1 MARKKLKTS
10 IYSLAKELGLSPAT
24 VSKALNN
31 AENVAQDT
39 RSRVVA
45 KAEEYGFKRQGF
57 QNSFTNICALIELPN
72 DAPTAFS
79 SYVCNVLDGIRKYTT
94 ANKME
99 MSYFVQSAEFFNDI
113 SLAKLLS
120 RRRVN
125 GVILINGSN
134 KSDYVK
140 QLVNA
145 KVPYCALQSQP
156 GKIKSNILRLDGK
169 TPLDEATQHLIQLGH
184 TKIAYLNELVDKGVG
199 DQRFEGF
206 KNAMNN
212 AGLDIDPSLMFS
224 SSNTP
229 DINGSFQFGYTGI
242 NAFIYEKKE
251 FTAVI
256 TSSNPA
262 AIGAMRALSEHGIEI
277 PKQCS
282 IIACDDSPSAP
293 YLNPPLSCIDF
304 SNMELGYAGAKWV
317 HQMLKG
323 DAPETYPYEFW
334 MKSEVILRKSTG
346 SCPN

>member
-1 MARKKLKTS
+1 
-10 IYSLAKELGLSPAT
+10 
-24 VSKALNN
+24 
-31 AENVAQDT
+31 
-39 RSRVVA
+39 
-45 KAEEYGFKRQGF
+45 
-57 QNSFTNICALIELPN
+57 
-72 DAPTAFS
+72 
-79 SYVCNVLDGIRKYTT
+79 
-94 ANKME
+94 
-99 MSYFVQSAEFFNDI
+99 MSYFVQSAKFFNDV
-113 SLAKLLS
+113 SMAKLLS

-134 KSDYVK
+134 ESDYVK
-140 QLVNA
+140 QLVDA
-145 KVPYCALQSQP
+145 KIPYCALQSQP
-156 GKIKSNILRLDGK
+156 EKIESPLLVLDGK

-334 MKSEVILRKSTG
+334 MKNEVILRKSTG